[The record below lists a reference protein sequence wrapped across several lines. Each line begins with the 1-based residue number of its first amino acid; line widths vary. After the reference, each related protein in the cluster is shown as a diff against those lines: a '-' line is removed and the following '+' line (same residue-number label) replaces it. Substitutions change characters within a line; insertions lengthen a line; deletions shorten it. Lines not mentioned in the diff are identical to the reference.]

1 MCVCV
6 CLCMYVMWSVVK
18 VLCQVCQ
25 VERLCACAQLRSAEV
40 QRLEQELQALS
51 AERDAM
57 TLQHQQTLSKLQTLT
72 EYFESK
78 EQNLHRRLGRE
89 EMARQ
94 EMEGRE
100 ASAKELVMAA
110 EEERT
115 REK

>member
-1 MCVCV
+1 
-6 CLCMYVMWSVVK
+6 
-18 VLCQVCQ
+18 
-25 VERLCACAQLRSAEV
+25 
-40 QRLEQELQALS
+40 
-51 AERDAM
+51 M

-100 ASAKELVMAA
+100 ASAKDLVMAA